1 MIHIRLDEPL
11 RRDLQ
16 ALRRQTLPPQVRDRL
31 EMVLLGAA
39 GWSAPRIAAHLGYC
53 GHTVRAILRDFR
65 QRGRD
70 ALYPKKT
77 GPAPDQERRQQVT
90 GLLRDLL
97 GEERTWTSRQ
107 LGAALASRGVS
118 LGARQVR
125 RYLKLLRAGYHRTAA
140 TVRHKQDPAKV
151 ERAKRVL
158 GGLKK
163 KRAPAG

>member
-1 MIHIRLDEPL
+1 MIHIQLDDTL
-11 RRDLQ
+11 RNDLQ
-16 ALRRQTLPPQVRDRL
+16 ALRRQNLPPKARDRL
-31 EMVLLGAA
+31 EMVLLCAT

-53 GHTVRAILRDFR
+53 GHTVRAILHNFQ

-77 GPAPDQERRQQVT
+77 GPAPDQQRRQQVT

-107 LGAALASRGVS
+107 LGQALEPRGVS

-125 RYLKLLRAGYHRTAA
+125 RYLKLLKAGYHRTAS
-140 TVRHKQDPAKV
+140 TVGHKQDPAKV
-151 ERAKRVL
+151 ERAKQVL
-158 GGLKK
+158 DGLKK
-163 KRAPAG
+163 KRGLAS

>member
-1 MIHIRLDEPL
+1 MIRIQLDDPL
-11 RRDLQ
+11 RNELQ
-16 ALRRQTLPPQVRDRL
+16 ALRRQNLPPKVRDRL
-31 EMVLLGAA
+31 EMVLLCAA

-53 GHTVRAILRDFR
+53 GHTVRAILHGFQ

-77 GPAPDQERRQQVT
+77 GPAPDQERSQQVT

-107 LGAALASRGVS
+107 LGAALEPRGVS

-125 RYLKLLRAGYHRTAA
+125 RYLKLLKAGYHRTAA
-140 TVRHKQDPAKV
+140 TVRHKQDSAKV
-151 ERAKRVL
+151 ARAQQVL
-158 GGLKK
+158 DGLKK
-163 KRAPAG
+163 KRGPAG